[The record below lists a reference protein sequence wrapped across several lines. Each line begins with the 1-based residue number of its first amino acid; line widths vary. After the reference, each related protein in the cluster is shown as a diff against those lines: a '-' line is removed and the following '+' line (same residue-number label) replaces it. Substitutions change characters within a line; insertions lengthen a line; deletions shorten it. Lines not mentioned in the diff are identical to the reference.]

1 VFVQIS
7 RDEEIRLMKRT
18 LIALTIFAAFALT
31 MTGRVTATDE
41 SAARRPEVLRKIYFS
56 AVDAKGVQVTD
67 LTAADLTVKEG
78 GKERTIAEV
87 RPANVPMH
95 VSLFVDDAGTGAFQV
110 AVAKFFEALLR
121 QAKFA
126 VSVMNPQPIKVA
138 DYTADPEELRNALGR
153 LGQRGKVDVDG
164 EQIVDAVGG
173 AAKELLQLKAGR
185 PVIVVLTA
193 SGEATVSNQSDNALN
208 NLRASGAS
216 LHVLYVTNIELGK
229 VLVEGP
235 KQSGGMMQQVSR
247 GVPIAPVLA
256 KIADNLM
263 NQYVLTYTIPDGV
276 KLSDRL
282 ALTTSRKDVKLLAP
296 TRLPDK

>member
-1 VFVQIS
+1 
-7 RDEEIRLMKRT
+7 
-18 LIALTIFAAFALT
+18 
-31 MTGRVTATDE
+31 
-41 SAARRPEVLRKIYFS
+41 
-56 AVDAKGVQVTD
+56 
-67 LTAADLTVKEG
+67 
-78 GKERTIAEV
+78 
-87 RPANVPMH
+87 
-95 VSLFVDDAGTGAFQV
+95 
-110 AVAKFFEALLR
+110 
-121 QAKFA
+121 
-126 VSVMNPQPIKVA
+126 
-138 DYTADPEELRNALGR
+138 

-173 AAKELLQLKAGR
+173 AAKELQQLKAGR

-193 SGEATVSNQSDNALN
+193 SGEATVSNQSDNTLN
-208 NLRASGAS
+208 SLRASGAS
-216 LHVLYVTNIELGK
+216 LHVLYVTNVELGK

-235 KQSGGMMQQVSR
+235 KQSGGMTQQVSR
-247 GVPIAPVLA
+247 GVPVAPVLA